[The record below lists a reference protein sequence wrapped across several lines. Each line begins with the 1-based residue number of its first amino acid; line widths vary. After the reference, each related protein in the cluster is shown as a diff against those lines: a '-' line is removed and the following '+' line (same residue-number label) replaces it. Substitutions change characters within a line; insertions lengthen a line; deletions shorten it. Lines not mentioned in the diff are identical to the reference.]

1 MLCGIVLSEAYSYFV
16 FILIFVFKTQCHF
29 VLLRIISNNTGNIPD
44 MEPQN
49 TIMTTDFRFDGQTN
63 VYKGKVRDVYSV
75 DNQLVVVATDRI
87 SAFDHVLPRPI
98 PEKGRVLNQLA
109 VFFLNNAKDICPN
122 WLLSSP
128 DPNVSIGLKCD
139 PIKIEMVIRGY
150 MAGHAWRQYAKGERT
165 LCGVQMPEGL
175 SEGDKFPKPLITP
188 ATKADEGHD
197 VDISRE
203 EILTQDIVSQ
213 SIYEKM
219 EDYTRKLFQ
228 RGTEIAAERG
238 LILVDTKYEFGL
250 YDGEVYLIDEIH
262 TPDSSRYYMAEGY
275 ELRQSNGEKQI
286 QLSKE
291 FVREWLMSNN
301 FQGLE
306 GQKMPEMPDTFVQEV
321 TDKYIHL
328 YELLTGMTFERT
340 PDDVRLLDR
349 IEENINKYLVV

>member
-1 MLCGIVLSEAYSYFV
+1 
-16 FILIFVFKTQCHF
+16 
-29 VLLRIISNNTGNIPD
+29 
-44 MEPQN
+44 MEQQN
-49 TIMTTDFRFDGQTN
+49 TIMRTDFLFEGQTN

-75 DNQLVVVATDRI
+75 KDQLVVVASDRI
-87 SAFDHVLPRPI
+87 SAFDHILPRPI

-122 WLLSSP
+122 WLLTSP

-150 MAGHAWRQYAKGERT
+150 MAGHAWRQYVNGERV
-165 LCGVQMPEGL
+165 LCGVQMPEGMK
-175 SEGDKFPKPLITP
+175 EGDRFPEPLITP

-203 EILTQDIVSQ
+203 EILAQGLVEQ
-213 SIYEKM
+213 SIYEQM

-238 LILVDTKYEFGL
+238 LILVDTKYEFGI
-250 YDGEVYLIDEIH
+250 YDGKVYLIDEIH
-262 TPDSSRYYMAEGY
+262 TPDSSRYYIAEGY

-291 FVREWLMSNN
+291 FVREWLMANG

-306 GQKMPEMPDTFVQEV
+306 GQEIPEMSETFVQEV
-321 TDKYIHL
+321 TDKYIYL
-328 YELLTGMTFERT
+328 YELLTGLTFERT
-340 PDDVRLLDR
+340 PKDVSVLDR
-349 IEENINKYLVV
+349 IENNINAYFNQ